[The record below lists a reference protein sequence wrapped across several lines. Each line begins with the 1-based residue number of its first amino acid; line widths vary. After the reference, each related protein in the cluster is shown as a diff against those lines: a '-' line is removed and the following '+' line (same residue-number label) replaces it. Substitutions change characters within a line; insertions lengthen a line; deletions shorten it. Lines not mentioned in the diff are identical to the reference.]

1 MENIDHIIHARRS
14 HFLADF
20 SGEKLPDALIQLLL
34 ENAHQAP
41 SHKATFPWRFTV
53 FQGAALEHLAHEMV
67 AWHEAQGEPGSF
79 LADKKAKIL
88 SYPQKVSHILGI
100 GVHLSGKVPSWEE
113 DAATAMAVQNI
124 YLTLAAET
132 HAAGYWSTG
141 NGTGSEQMRQL
152 CGFDAQT
159 LHRGWFLLGHVDVK
173 KTKAGRPPLE
183 QVVTFKSY

>member
-20 SGEKLPDALIQLLL
+20 SGAKLPDALIRRLL
-34 ENAHQAP
+34 EHAHQAP

-53 FQGAALEHLAHEMV
+53 FQGAALERLAHEMV
-67 AWHEAQGEPGSF
+67 LWHEREGSGSF
-79 LADKKAKIL
+79 NEDKKAKLL
-88 SYPQKVSHILGI
+88 SYPHKLSHVLGI
-100 GVHLSGKVPSWEE
+100 GVELSGKVPAWEE

-124 YLTLAAET
+124 YLTLAAEP

-141 NGTGSEQMRQL
+141 NGTGSEQMRAL
-152 CGFDAQT
+152 CGFDEHT
-159 LHRGWFLLGHVDVK
+159 LHRGWFLLGHVETK
-173 KTKAGRPPLE
+173 RTKAGRPPLE